1 MYNGKHNTDLSLIM
15 EKVSRIFELPPDSF
29 FLFGPRGTGKSTL
42 LKRRVPDALYI
53 DLLNPERYRS
63 LQARPE
69 RLGELMAGSPTV
81 STVVIDE
88 IQRIPELLNVV
99 HAAMEESGS
108 ARFILTG
115 SSARKLRRGGTN
127 LLGGRAKSLNLH
139 PFMACELREFK
150 LENALRVGMI
160 PLVLDSA
167 DPEETLAGYASLYL
181 EQEVQAEGLTRNI
194 GAFSRFLE
202 AMSFSHGAVL
212 NATAVS
218 RECEIE
224 RRTVVN
230 YIDIL
235 EDLLLGFRLPVFAR
249 RAKRKTARH
258 PKFYYFDTGVF
269 RSVRPRGPLDS
280 EAEIHGAGL
289 EGLVAQ
295 HLRAWVDYTRGRHEL
310 SYWRTRGGSEV
321 DFIVYGDMGF
331 LAIEVKN
338 SRRVDKPDLRGLRAF
353 LDDYPEAEAG
363 LIYQGEERRR
373 IDGIWCIPAQ
383 EFLQGIE
390 PGQALRFDI

>member
-1 MYNGKHNTDLSLIM
+1 MYNGIHYSNLRLIM
-15 EKVSRIFELPPDSF
+15 ENISRIIEFPTDSF

-53 DLLNPERYRS
+53 DLLNPERFRS

-81 STVVIDE
+81 DTVVIDE

-99 HAAMEESGS
+99 HVAMEESAS
-108 ARFILTG
+108 PRFILTG

-127 LLGGRAKSLNLH
+127 LLGGRAKSLKLH
-139 PFMACELREFK
+139 PFMACELGEFNI
-150 LENALRVGMI
+150 ESALRVGMI
-160 PLVLDSA
+160 PLVLDSH
-167 DPEETLAGYASLYL
+167 DPEGTLAGYASLYL
-181 EQEVQAEGLTRNI
+181 EQEVQAEGLTRNV

-202 AMSFSHGAVL
+202 AMSFSHGAIL

-235 EDLLLGFRLPVFAR
+235 EDLLLGFRLPVFTR

-258 PKFYYFDTGVF
+258 PKFYYFDSGVF

-280 EAEIHGAGL
+280 AAGIHGAGL

-295 HLRAWVDYTRGRHEL
+295 HLRAWVDYTKGRHEL
-310 SYWRTRGGSEV
+310 AYWRTRGGSEV
-321 DFIVYGDMGF
+321 DFITYGELGF
-331 LAIEVKN
+331 YAIEVKN
-338 SRRVDKPDLRGLRAF
+338 SRRVDKLDLRGLKAF

-363 LIYQGEERRR
+363 LIYRGEERRR

-383 EFLQGIE
+383 EFLPGIE
-390 PGQALRFDI
+390 PGRALRFDI

>member
-1 MYNGKHNTDLSLIM
+1 M
-15 EKVSRIFELPPDSF
+15 ENVSRIIELPPDSF

-69 RLGELMAGSPTV
+69 RLRELMAGSP
-81 STVVIDE
+81 STDSVVIDE
-88 IQRIPELLNVV
+88 VQRIPELLNVV
-99 HAAMEESGS
+99 HAALEEPCC

-127 LLGGRAKSLNLH
+127 LLGGRAKSFSLH
-139 PFMACELREFK
+139 PFMACELGEFDV
-150 LENALRVGMI
+150 ESALRVGMI
-160 PLVLDSA
+160 PLVLDSP
-167 DPEETLAGYASLYL
+167 DPEDTLAGYANLYL
-181 EQEVQAEGLTRNI
+181 EQEVQAEGLTRNV

-212 NATAVS
+212 NATEVS

-235 EDLLLGFRLPVFAR
+235 EDLLLGFRLSVFTR
-249 RAKRKTARH
+249 RAKRKTVRH
-258 PKFYYFDTGVF
+258 PKFYYFDSGVF

-295 HLRAWVDYTRGRHEL
+295 HLRAWVDYTKGRHEL
-310 SYWRTRGGSEV
+310 AYWRTRGGSEV
-321 DFIVYGDMGF
+321 DFILYGELGF
-331 LAIEVKN
+331 FAIEVKN

-353 LDDYPEAEAG
+353 LDDYPEAEAA
-363 LIYQGEERRR
+363 LIYRGEERRR

-383 EFLQGIE
+383 EFLPGSE
-390 PGQALRFDI
+390 PGRALRFDI

>member
-1 MYNGKHNTDLSLIM
+1 M
-15 EKVSRIFELPPDSF
+15 ENKSRIIELPLDSF

-69 RLGELMAGSPTV
+69 RLLELMAGSPSTD
-81 STVVIDE
+81 TVVIDE
-88 IQRIPELLNVV
+88 VQRIPELLNVV
-99 HAAMEESGS
+99 HAALEEPCS

-127 LLGGRAKSLNLH
+127 LLGGRAKSFSLH
-139 PFMACELREFK
+139 PFMACELGEFDV
-150 LENALRVGMI
+150 ESALRVGMI
-160 PLVLDSA
+160 PLVLDSPH
-167 DPEETLAGYASLYL
+167 PEDTLAGYANLYL
-181 EQEVQAEGLTRNI
+181 EQEVQAEGLTRNV

-212 NATAVS
+212 NATEVS

-230 YIDIL
+230 YIEIL
-235 EDLLLGFRLPVFAR
+235 EDLLLGFRLSVFTR
-249 RAKRKTARH
+249 RAKRKTVRH
-258 PKFYYFDTGVF
+258 PKFYYFDSGVF

-295 HLRAWVDYTRGRHEL
+295 HLRAWVDYTKGRHEL
-310 SYWRTRGGSEV
+310 AYWRTRGGSEV
-321 DFIVYGDMGF
+321 DFILYGELGF
-331 LAIEVKN
+331 FAIEVKN

-353 LDDYPEAEAG
+353 LDDYPEAEAA
-363 LIYQGEERRR
+363 LIYRGEDRRR
-373 IDGIWCIPAQ
+373 IDGVWCIPAQ
-383 EFLQGIE
+383 EFLLGVE
-390 PGQALRFDI
+390 PNKVIRF

>member
-1 MYNGKHNTDLSLIM
+1 M
-15 EKVSRIFELPPDSF
+15 ENISRIIELPTDSF
-29 FLFGPRGTGKSTL
+29 FLFGPRSTGKSTL
-42 LKRRVPDALYI
+42 LKRRVPNALYI

-69 RLGELMAGSPTV
+69 RLGELMAGSPTAD
-81 STVVIDE
+81 TVVIDE

-99 HAAMEESGS
+99 HVAMEEPKN

-115 SSARKLRRGGTN
+115 SSARKLRRGGIN
-127 LLGGRAKSLNLH
+127 LLGGRAKSLKLH
-139 PFMACELREFK
+139 PFMACELGEFN

-160 PLVLDSA
+160 PLVLDSP
-167 DPEETLAGYASLYL
+167 DPEETLSGYANLYL
-181 EQEVQAEGLTRNI
+181 EQEVQAEGLTRNV

-258 PKFYYFDTGVF
+258 PKFYYFDSGVF
-269 RSVRPRGPLDS
+269 RSLRPRGPLDS

-310 SYWRTRGGSEV
+310 AYWRTRGGSEV
-321 DFIVYGDMGF
+321 DFITYGELGF
-331 LAIEVKN
+331 WAIEVKN
-338 SRRVDKPDLRGLRAF
+338 SRRVDKLDLRGLRAF

-363 LIYQGEERRR
+363 LIYRGEERRR

-383 EFLQGIE
+383 EFLPGIE
-390 PGQALRFDI
+390 PGRAIRFDI

>member
-1 MYNGKHNTDLSLIM
+1 M
-15 EKVSRIFELPPDSF
+15 ENISRIIELPTDSF

-42 LKRRVPDALYI
+42 LHRRVPEAMYI

-69 RLGELMAGSPTV
+69 RLHELMEGSPAV
-81 STVVIDE
+81 DTVVIDE

-99 HAAMEESGS
+99 HVAMEEPRS
-108 ARFILTG
+108 ARFIMTG

-127 LLGGRAKSLNLH
+127 LLGGRARNLNLH
-139 PFMACELREFK
+139 PFMACELREFNI
-150 LENALRVGMI
+150 ETALKIGMI
-160 PLVLDSA
+160 PLVLDSS
-167 DPEETLAGYASLYL
+167 DPEGTLAGYSNLYL

-235 EDLLLGFRLPVFAR
+235 EDLLLGFRLPVFVR
-249 RAKRKTARH
+249 RAKRKTVRH
-258 PKFYYFDTGVF
+258 PKFYYFDSGVY

-280 EAEIHGAGL
+280 ESEIHGAGL

-295 HLRAWVDYTRGRHEL
+295 HLRAWTDYTKGRHEL

-321 DFIVYGDMGF
+321 DFVIYGETGF
-331 LAIEVKN
+331 FALEVKHAQRFD
-338 SRRVDKPDLRGLRAF
+338 STDLRGLKAF
-353 LDDYPEAEAG
+353 REEYPEAETA
-363 LIYQGEERRR
+363 LIYRGNERRR
-373 IDGIWCIPAQ
+373 VDDIWCIPAQ
-383 EFLQGIE
+383 EFLSGLN
-390 PGQALRFDI
+390 PGQPLRFER

>member
-1 MYNGKHNTDLSLIM
+1 V
-15 EKVSRIFELPPDSF
+15 EKISRIIELPTDSF

-42 LKRRVPDALYI
+42 LKRRVPEALYI

-69 RLGELMAGSPTV
+69 RLHELMAGSPAV
-81 STVVIDE
+81 DTVVIDE

-99 HAAMEESGS
+99 HIAMEEPRS

-127 LLGGRAKSLNLH
+127 LLGGRAKSFNLH
-139 PFMACELREFK
+139 PFMACELGEFSVEK
-150 LENALRVGMI
+150 ALRVGMV
-160 PLVLDSA
+160 PLVLDSS
-167 DPEETLAGYASLYL
+167 DPEGTLAAYSNLYL

-235 EDLLLGFRLPVFAR
+235 EDLLLGFRLPVFVR
-249 RAKRKTARH
+249 RAKRKTVRH
-258 PKFYYFDTGVF
+258 PKFYYFDSGVYRF
-269 RSVRPRGPLDS
+269 VRPRGPLDS
-280 EAEIHGAGL
+280 EPEIHGAGL

-295 HLRAWVDYTRGRHEL
+295 HLRAWIDYTKGRHEL
-310 SYWRTRGGSEV
+310 AYWRTRGGSEV
-321 DFIVYGDMGF
+321 DFIIYGEMGF
-331 LAIEVKN
+331 YAIEVKN
-338 SRRVDKPDLRGLRAF
+338 SRRVDKPDLRGLIAF
-353 LDDYPEAEAG
+353 LDDYPEAEAA
-363 LIYQGEERRR
+363 LIYRGEERRR

-383 EFLQGIE
+383 EFLPAIE
-390 PGQALRFDI
+390 PNRALRFDA

>member
-1 MYNGKHNTDLSLIM
+1 M
-15 EKVSRIFELPPDSF
+15 EKVSRLLEFPPDSF

-53 DLLNPERYRS
+53 DLLNPERHRS

-69 RLGELMAGSPTV
+69 RLGELMAGSPTAR
-81 STVVIDE
+81 TVVIDE
-88 IQRIPELLNVV
+88 IQRIPELLNAV
-99 HAAMEESGS
+99 HAAMEKPKC

-127 LLGGRAKSLNLH
+127 LLGGRAKNLKLH
-139 PFMACELREFK
+139 PFMAYELTSFS
-150 LENALRVGMI
+150 LDDALSVGMI
-160 PLVLDSA
+160 PLVLDSI
-167 DPEETLAGYASLYL
+167 DPEQTLAGYASLYL
-181 EQEVQAEGLTRNI
+181 EQEVQAEGLTRNV

-202 AMSFSHGAVL
+202 AMSFSHGAIL

-230 YIDIL
+230 YIEIL
-235 EDLLLGFRLPVFAR
+235 EDLLLGFRLPVFTR
-249 RAKRKTARH
+249 RAKRKTASH

-280 EAEIHGAGL
+280 EAEVQGASL

-295 HLRAWVDYTRGRHEL
+295 HLRAWVDYTGSRHEL

-321 DFIVYGDMGF
+321 DFVVYGELGF
-331 LAIEVKN
+331 HAIEVKN

-353 LDDYPEAEAG
+353 LDDYPEAKAG
-363 LIYQGEERRR
+363 LIYRGEERRR

-383 EFLQGIE
+383 EFLQGIN
-390 PGQALRFDI
+390 PGRALSFDV

>member
-1 MYNGKHNTDLSLIM
+1 M
-15 EKVSRIFELPPDSF
+15 ENISRIIELPTDSF

-81 STVVIDE
+81 DTVVIDE

-99 HAAMEESGS
+99 HVAMEEPES

-127 LLGGRAKSLNLH
+127 LLGGRAKNLNLH
-139 PFMACELREFK
+139 PFMACELGKFDI
-150 LENALRVGMI
+150 ENALRIGMI
-160 PLVLDSA
+160 PLVLDSP
-167 DPEETLAGYASLYL
+167 DPEGTLAGYANLYL
-181 EQEVQAEGLTRNI
+181 EQEVQAEGLTRNV

-258 PKFYYFDTGVF
+258 PKFYYFDSGVY

-310 SYWRTRGGSEV
+310 AYWRTRGGSEV
-321 DFIVYGDMGF
+321 DFIIYGELGF
-331 LAIEVKN
+331 YAIEVKN
-338 SRRVDKPDLRGLRAF
+338 SRRVDKLDLRGLRAF

-363 LIYQGEERRR
+363 LIYRGEERRR

-383 EFLQGIE
+383 EFLPGIE
-390 PGQALRFDI
+390 PGRALRFDV

>member
-1 MYNGKHNTDLSLIM
+1 M
-15 EKVSRIFELPPDSF
+15 ENVSRIIELPPDSF

-69 RLGELMAGSPTV
+69 RLRELMAGSPSTD
-81 STVVIDE
+81 TVVIDE
-88 IQRIPELLNVV
+88 VQRIPELLNVV
-99 HAAMEESGS
+99 HAALEEPCC

-127 LLGGRAKSLNLH
+127 LLGGRAKSFSLH
-139 PFMACELREFK
+139 PFMACELGEFDV
-150 LENALRVGMI
+150 ESALRVGMI
-160 PLVLDSA
+160 PLVLDSP
-167 DPEETLAGYASLYL
+167 DPEDTLAGYANLYL
-181 EQEVQAEGLTRNI
+181 EQEVQAEGLTRNV

-212 NATAVS
+212 NATEVS

-235 EDLLLGFRLPVFAR
+235 EDLLLGFRLSVFTR
-249 RAKRKTARH
+249 RAKRKTVRH
-258 PKFYYFDTGVF
+258 PKFYYFDSGVF

-295 HLRAWVDYTRGRHEL
+295 HLRAWVDYTKGRHEL
-310 SYWRTRGGSEV
+310 AYWRTRGGSEV
-321 DFIVYGDMGF
+321 DFILYGELGF
-331 LAIEVKN
+331 FAIEVKN

-353 LDDYPEAEAG
+353 LDDYPEAEAA
-363 LIYQGEERRR
+363 LIYRGEDRRR
-373 IDGIWCIPAQ
+373 IDGVWCIPAQ
-383 EFLQGIE
+383 EFLLGVE
-390 PGQALRFDI
+390 PNKVIRF

>member
-1 MYNGKHNTDLSLIM
+1 M
-15 EKVSRIFELPPDSF
+15 ETLSRIIELPTDSF

-42 LKRRVPDALYI
+42 LKRRLPDALYV

-69 RLGELMAGSPTV
+69 RLRELMAGSP
-81 STVVIDE
+81 SAHTVVIDE

-99 HAAMEESGS
+99 HIAMEQLGDV
-108 ARFILTG
+108 RFILTG

-127 LLGGRAKSLNLH
+127 LLGGRAKYLNLH
-139 PFMACELREFK
+139 PFMACELREFD

-160 PLVLDSA
+160 PLVLDA
-167 DPEETLAGYASLYL
+167 PDPEETLAGYSTLYL
-181 EQEVQAEGLTRNI
+181 EQEVQAEGLTRNV
-194 GAFSRFLE
+194 GAFARFLE

-235 EDLLLGFRLPVFAR
+235 EDLLLGFRLPVFVR
-249 RAKRKTARH
+249 RTKRKTVSH
-258 PKFYYFDTGVF
+258 PKFYFFDSGVY
-269 RSVRPRGPLDS
+269 RTIRPRGPLDS
-280 EAEIHGAGL
+280 EPEIHGAGL

-310 SYWRTRGGSEV
+310 AYWRTRGSSEV
-321 DFIVYGDMGF
+321 DFIIYGEMGF
-331 LAIEVKN
+331 YAIEVKN

-353 LDDYPEAEAG
+353 LDDYPEAEAA
-363 LIYQGEERRR
+363 LIYRGEERRR

-383 EFLQGIE
+383 EFLPGIE
-390 PGQALRFDI
+390 PNRALRFGA

>member
-1 MYNGKHNTDLSLIM
+1 M
-15 EKVSRIFELPPDSF
+15 ENVSRIIELPTDSY

-42 LKRRVPDALYI
+42 LHRRVPGALYI
-53 DLLNPERYRS
+53 DLLNPERYRL

-69 RLGELMAGSPTV
+69 RLHELIEGSPAV
-81 STVVIDE
+81 DTVVIDE

-99 HAAMEESGS
+99 HIAMEAPRN

-139 PFMACELREFK
+139 PFMACELGKFNVET
-150 LENALRVGMI
+150 ALRIGMI
-160 PLVLDSA
+160 PLVLDSS
-167 DPEETLAGYASLYL
+167 DPEGKLAGYSNLYL

-194 GAFSRFLE
+194 GAFARFLE

-249 RAKRKTARH
+249 RAKRKTVRH
-258 PKFYYFDTGVF
+258 PKFYYFDSGVY
-269 RSVRPRGPLDS
+269 RSVRPRGLLDS
-280 EAEIHGAGL
+280 ESEILGAGL

-295 HLRAWVDYTRGRHEL
+295 HLRAWIDYTKGRHEL

-321 DFIVYGDMGF
+321 DFIIYGEMGF
-331 LAIEVKN
+331 YAIEVKN
-338 SRRVDKPDLRGLRAF
+338 SRRVDKPDLRGLNAF
-353 LDDYPEAEAG
+353 LEDYPEVEAA
-363 LIYQGEERRR
+363 LIYRGEERRR

-383 EFLQGIE
+383 EFLPGIV
-390 PGQALRFDI
+390 PNKSLRFDG